1 MTEREKLL
9 QTINDGLAGMKPTR
23 TGPIPYPDILKIPGA
38 DPILRRNALRQYAGA
53 VLDTNSAEWTAPM
66 RNAVA
71 EELRN
76 TLLEGGY

>member
-1 MTEREKLL
+1 M

-23 TGPIPYPDILKIPGA
+23 TGPLVSPDILKTPGA
-38 DPILRRNALRQYAGA
+38 DPTLRRNSLKAYASA
-53 VLDTNSAEWTAPM
+53 VLETNSAEWTADM